1 MVKNPKNMNLDLN
14 TSCVYDVIRLHD
26 SNMLLPSQKDVAVA
40 IINKKVKALKKE
52 ARDTAN
58 PEEKEWM
65 DNYIDYLEY
74 KQVRIQTNEPRFQ
87 YQ

>member
-1 MVKNPKNMNLDLN
+1 MNLDVN

-26 SNMLLPSQKDVAVA
+26 SNMLLPSQKDVAA
-40 IINKKVKALKKE
+40 SIIRKKVKALKKE
-52 ARDTAN
+52 ANDIAN

-65 DNYIDYLEY
+65 ENYIDYLEY
-74 KQVRIQTNEPRFQ
+74 KQARIQTNEPRFQ